1 MSYKSNFK
9 NVKGTRDILP
19 EEVIRWNKA
28 ESVIRKKMESYNFQ
42 EVKLPTFEATDLF
55 RKSTGES
62 TDIVQKEMFT
72 FKDMGGRS
80 LTLKP
85 EGTPSVVRMFL
96 QHGLFNKGALQKF
109 YYIERMFRQEKPQ
122 KGRYREFRQFG
133 AEVIGSSSAETD
145 AELVKSALDI
155 FDELNIKA
163 IKVNINS
170 IGCPKCRKDFVKE
183 LKSYL
188 RKKLSGLCEDCN
200 RRYSENPMRI
210 FDCKKDKDK
219 LKGAPYPLNFLCGE
233 CANHFDEFKEKLD
246 YLGIKFN
253 IDSRIVRGLD
263 YYTKTVFEFTHFG
276 LGSQNEVGGGGR
288 YDELIKF
295 MGGEDT
301 PASGYAVGI
310 DRLMLLLKEKEEKLG
325 VDVYIVTFDRESDLV
340 GWKILNSLRDEG
352 FSCDKDPMRRSV
364 KAQFREADRQN
375 AKWVIII
382 GEEERK
388 KEVVQ
393 LKDMNKGE
401 QKEISMEIHTIV
413 KELKC

>member
-19 EEVIRWNKA
+19 RESVRWQRVEN
-28 ESVIRKKMESYNFQ
+28 VIRKKMEQYNFR
-42 EVKLPTFEATDLF
+42 EIRFPTFEYTDLF
-55 RKSTGES
+55 KKSTGES

-72 FKDMGGRS
+72 FEDMGGRS

-96 QHGLFNKGALQKF
+96 QHGFFNKGVLQKF

-133 AEVIGSSSAETD
+133 AEVVGSSSAETD
-145 AELVKSALDI
+145 VELVKSAFDI
-155 FDELNIKA
+155 FNELNIKGV
-163 IKVNINS
+163 KLNINS
-170 IGCPKCRKDFVKE
+170 IGCPECRKNFIKE
-183 LKSYL
+183 FKSFLKS
-188 RKKLSGLCEDCN
+188 KLVSLCEDCR
-200 RRYSENPMRI
+200 RRYDENPMRI
-210 FDCKKDKDK
+210 LDCKEDKK
-219 LKGAPYPLNFLCGE
+219 KIKGAPVPSDFLCDDCRG
-233 CANHFDEFKEKLD
+233 HFEEFEKQLD
-246 YLGIKFN
+246 FFNIKFN
-253 IDSRIVRGLD
+253 IENRLVRGLD
-263 YYTKTVFEFTHFG
+263 YYTKTVFEFVNAN

-310 DRLMLLLKEKEEKLG
+310 DRLMLLLPEEEVRSG
-325 VDVYIVTFDRESDLV
+325 VDVYFVTFDEESDML
-340 GWKILNSLRDEG
+340 GRKILESLRDEG
-352 FSCDKDPMRRSV
+352 FSCDKDPMKRSV

-375 AKWVIII
+375 AKWVIVI
-382 GEEERK
+382 GENERK
-388 KEVVQ
+388 KGVVQ
-393 LKDMNKGE
+393 LKNMNKGE
-401 QKEISMEIHTIV
+401 QKEIPMKTDKII

>member
-1 MSYKSNFK
+1 MGSKSNFQ

-19 EEVIRWNKA
+19 EEAVKWQKIENIIG
-28 ESVIRKKMESYNFQ
+28 EKMGLYNFQ
-42 EVKLPTFEATDLF
+42 EIRFPTFESTELF

-62 TDIVQKEMFT
+62 TDIVRKEMFT
-72 FKDMGGRS
+72 FKDMGGRN

-96 QHGLFNKGALQKF
+96 QHGLFNRGAIQKF
-109 YYIERMFRQEKPQ
+109 YYIDRMFRQEKPQ

-145 AELVKSALDI
+145 AELVKTAWDVFSALDI
-155 FDELNIKA
+155 KGVKL
-163 IKVNINS
+163 NINS

-183 LKSYL
+183 LKSFL
-188 RKKLSGLCEDCN
+188 KGKLSELCDDCN
-200 RRYSENPMRI
+200 RRYKENPMRI
-210 FDCKKDKDK
+210 LDCKKDKKKIKD
-219 LKGAPYPLNFLCGE
+219 APLPSDFLCDE
-233 CANHFDEFKEKLD
+233 CRKHFEDFKRWLD
-246 YLGIKFN
+246 FLKIDFN
-253 IDSRIVRGLD
+253 VDKHLVRGLD
-263 YYTKTVFEFTHFG
+263 YYTKTVFEFVSSN

-288 YDELIKF
+288 YDELIGF
-295 MGGEDT
+295 MGGEQT

-310 DRLMLLLKEKEEKLG
+310 DRLMLLLPGEEEKLS
-325 VDVYIVTFDRESDLV
+325 VDIYLVTFDQESDIV
-340 GWKILNSLRDEG
+340 GSRIINSLRQKG
-352 FSCDKDPMRRSV
+352 FSCDKDPMSRSV

-382 GEEERK
+382 GEDERK
-388 KEVVQ
+388 KGVIQ

-401 QKEISMEIHTIV
+401 QREVPMQIEKIL

>member
-19 EEVIRWNKA
+19 EEAIKWKKTEDVIRG
-28 ESVIRKKMESYNFQ
+28 KMESYNFR
-42 EVKLPTFEATDLF
+42 EVKFPTFESTDLF

-62 TDIVQKEMFT
+62 TDIVRKEMFT
-72 FKDMGGRS
+72 FEDMGGRS

-109 YYIERMFRQEKPQ
+109 YYIERMFRQERPQ

-133 AEVIGSSSAETD
+133 AEVIGSGSAETD
-145 AELVKSALDI
+145 AQLVKSALDI
-155 FDELNIKA
+155 FEELDIKG
-163 IKVNINS
+163 VELNINS
-170 IGCPKCRKDFVKE
+170 IGCPKCRKDFVRE
-183 LKSYL
+183 LKSFL
-188 RKKLSGLCEDCN
+188 KEKLTGLCEDCN

-210 FDCKKDKDK
+210 LDCKKDREKIKD
-219 LKGAPYPLNFLCGE
+219 APLPLDFLCDGCKE
-233 CANHFDEFKEKLD
+233 HFEEFENRLD
-246 YLGIKFN
+246 YLKIRFN
-253 IDSRIVRGLD
+253 IDNHLVRGLD
-263 YYTKTVFEFTHFG
+263 YYTKTVFEFIHSD

-310 DRLMLLLKEKEEKLG
+310 DRMMLLLPEKEEKLS
-325 VDVYIVTFDRESDLV
+325 VDIYLVTFDNESDLA
-340 GWKILNSLRDEG
+340 GWKILNFLREKG

-382 GEEERK
+382 GEDERK
-388 KEVVQ
+388 RGIVQ
-393 LKDMNKGE
+393 LKNMDKGE
-401 QKEISMEIHTIV
+401 QKEVSMNVDKII

>member
-1 MSYKSNFK
+1 MGSKSNFQ

-19 EEVIRWNKA
+19 EEAVKWQKIENIIG
-28 ESVIRKKMESYNFQ
+28 EKMGLYNFQ
-42 EVKLPTFEATDLF
+42 EIRFPTFESTELF

-62 TDIVQKEMFT
+62 TDIVRKEMFT
-72 FKDMGGRS
+72 FKDMGGRN

-96 QHGLFNKGALQKF
+96 QHGLFNRGAIQKF
-109 YYIERMFRQEKPQ
+109 YYIDRMFRQEKPQ

-145 AELVKSALDI
+145 AELVKTAWDVFSALDI
-155 FDELNIKA
+155 KGVEL
-163 IKVNINS
+163 NINS

-183 LKSYL
+183 LKSFL
-188 RKKLSGLCEDCN
+188 KGKLSELCDDCN
-200 RRYSENPMRI
+200 RRYKENPMRI
-210 FDCKKDKDK
+210 LDCKKDKKKIKD
-219 LKGAPYPLNFLCGE
+219 APLPYDFLCDE
-233 CANHFDEFKEKLD
+233 CRKHFEDFKRWLD
-246 YLGIKFN
+246 FLKIDFN
-253 IDSRIVRGLD
+253 VDKHLVRGLD
-263 YYTKTVFEFTHFG
+263 YYTKTVFEFVSSN

-288 YDELIKF
+288 YDELIGF
-295 MGGEDT
+295 MGGEQT

-310 DRLMLLLKEKEEKLG
+310 DRLMLLLPGEEEKLS
-325 VDVYIVTFDRESDLV
+325 VDIYLVTFDQESDIV
-340 GWKILNSLRDEG
+340 GSRIINSLRQKG
-352 FSCDKDPMRRSV
+352 FSCDKDPMSRSV

-382 GEEERK
+382 GEDERK
-388 KEVVQ
+388 KGVIQ

-401 QKEISMEIHTIV
+401 QREVPMQIEKIL

>member
-1 MSYKSNFK
+1 MGSKSNFQ

-19 EEVIRWNKA
+19 EEAVKWQKIENIIR
-28 ESVIRKKMESYNFQ
+28 EKMGLYNFQ
-42 EVKLPTFEATDLF
+42 EIRFPTFESTELF

-62 TDIVQKEMFT
+62 TDIVRKEMFT
-72 FKDMGGRS
+72 FKDMGGRN

-96 QHGLFNKGALQKF
+96 QHGLFNRGAIQKF
-109 YYIERMFRQEKPQ
+109 YYIDRMFRQEKPQ

-145 AELVKSALDI
+145 AELVKTAWDVFGALDI
-155 FDELNIKA
+155 KGVKL
-163 IKVNINS
+163 NINS

-183 LKSYL
+183 LKSFL
-188 RKKLSGLCEDCN
+188 KGKLSELCDDCN
-200 RRYSENPMRI
+200 RRYKENPMRI
-210 FDCKKDKDK
+210 LDCKKDKKKIKD
-219 LKGAPYPLNFLCGE
+219 APLPSDFLCDE
-233 CANHFDEFKEKLD
+233 CRKHFEDFKRWLD
-246 YLGIKFN
+246 FLKIDFN
-253 IDSRIVRGLD
+253 VDKHLVRGLD
-263 YYTKTVFEFTHFG
+263 YYTKTVFEFVSSN

-288 YDELIKF
+288 YDELIGF
-295 MGGEDT
+295 MGGEQT

-310 DRLMLLLKEKEEKLG
+310 DRLMLLLPGEEEKLS
-325 VDVYIVTFDRESDLV
+325 VDIYLVTFDQESDIV
-340 GWKILNSLRDEG
+340 GSRIINSLRQKG
-352 FSCDKDPMRRSV
+352 FSCDKDPMSRSV

-382 GEEERK
+382 GEDERK
-388 KEVVQ
+388 KGVIQ

-401 QKEISMEIHTIV
+401 QREVPMQIEKIL

>member
-1 MSYKSNFK
+1 MSYKSKFK

-19 EEVIRWNKA
+19 EEVIRWSKA
-28 ESVIRKKMESYNFQ
+28 KNVIRRKMESYNFQ
-42 EVKLPTFEATDLF
+42 EVKLPTFETTDLF

-62 TDIVQKEMFT
+62 TDIVRKEMFT
-72 FKDMGGRS
+72 FEDMGGRS

-96 QHGLFNKGALQKF
+96 QHGLFNKGVLQKF
-109 YYIERMFRQEKPQ
+109 YYIERMFRQERPQ

-155 FDELNIKA
+155 FDELNIKG

-170 IGCPKCRKDFVKE
+170 IGCPKCRKDFARE
-183 LKSYL
+183 LKSFL
-188 RKKLSGLCEDCN
+188 KGRLSGLCEDCN

-210 FDCKKDKDK
+210 LDCKKDKGK
-219 LKGAPYPLNFLCGE
+219 LRGAPYPLNFLCGE
-233 CANHFDEFKEKLD
+233 CANHFDEFKERLD
-246 YLGIKFN
+246 YLGIRFN
-253 IDSRIVRGLD
+253 IDNRIVRGLD
-263 YYTKTVFEFTHFG
+263 YYTKTVFEFTHSG
-276 LGSQNEVGGGGR
+276 LGSQDEVGGGGR

-310 DRLMLLLKEKEEKLG
+310 DRLMLLLKEEEKLG
-325 VDVYIVTFDRESDLV
+325 LDVYIVTFDGESDIE
-340 GWKILNSLRDEG
+340 GWKILNELRDAG
-352 FSCDKDPMRRSV
+352 FSCDKDPIKRSV

-382 GEEERK
+382 GEDERK
-388 KEVVQ
+388 RGVVQ
-393 LKDMNKGE
+393 LKNMEKGK
-401 QKEISMEIHTIV
+401 QKEIPMKIDKIV

>member
-1 MSYKSNFK
+1 MGSKSNFQ

-19 EEVIRWNKA
+19 EEAVKWQKIENIIG
-28 ESVIRKKMESYNFQ
+28 EKMGLYNFQ
-42 EVKLPTFEATDLF
+42 EIRFPTFESTELF

-62 TDIVQKEMFT
+62 TDIVRKEMFT
-72 FKDMGGRS
+72 FKDMGGRN

-96 QHGLFNKGALQKF
+96 QHGLFNRGAIQKF
-109 YYIERMFRQEKPQ
+109 YYIDRMFRQEKPQ

-145 AELVKSALDI
+145 AELVKTAWDVFSALDI
-155 FDELNIKA
+155 KGVEL
-163 IKVNINS
+163 NINS

-183 LKSYL
+183 LKSFL
-188 RKKLSGLCEDCN
+188 KGKLSELCDDCN
-200 RRYSENPMRI
+200 RRYKENPMRI
-210 FDCKKDKDK
+210 LDCKKDKKKIKD
-219 LKGAPYPLNFLCGE
+219 APLPSDFLCDE
-233 CANHFDEFKEKLD
+233 CRKHFEDFKRWLD
-246 YLGIKFN
+246 FLKIDFN
-253 IDSRIVRGLD
+253 VDKHLVRGLD
-263 YYTKTVFEFTHFG
+263 YYTKTVFEFVSSN

-288 YDELIKF
+288 YDELIGF
-295 MGGEDT
+295 MGGEQT

-310 DRLMLLLKEKEEKLG
+310 DRLMLLLPGEEEKLS
-325 VDVYIVTFDRESDLV
+325 VDIYLVTFDQESDIV
-340 GWKILNSLRDEG
+340 GSRIINSLRQKG
-352 FSCDKDPMRRSV
+352 FSCDKDPMSRSV

-382 GEEERK
+382 GEDERK
-388 KEVVQ
+388 KGVIQ

-401 QKEISMEIHTIV
+401 QREVPMQIEKIL

>member
-19 EEVIRWNKA
+19 EEVIKWNKA
-28 ESVIRKKMESYNFQ
+28 ESIIRRKMESYNFR
-42 EVKLPTFEATDLF
+42 EVRCPTFESTELF

-62 TDIVQKEMFT
+62 TDIVRKEMFT
-72 FKDMGGRS
+72 FEDMGGRS

-96 QHGLFNKGALQKF
+96 QHGFFNKGVLQKF
-109 YYIERMFRQEKPQ
+109 YYIERMFRQERPQ

-145 AELVKSALDI
+145 AELVKSAVDI
-155 FDELNIKA
+155 FDELNIKG

-183 LKSYL
+183 LKSFL
-188 RKKLSGLCEDCN
+188 KGKLSELCEDCN
-200 RRYSENPMRI
+200 RRYSENPIRI
-210 FDCKKDKDK
+210 LDCKKDKDK
-219 LKGAPYPLNFLCGE
+219 LKGAPYPLAFLCGE
-233 CANHFDEFKEKLD
+233 CTEHFDEFKEKLD
-246 YLGIKFN
+246 YMGVKIN
-253 IDSRIVRGLD
+253 IDSSIVRGLD
-263 YYTKTVFEFTHFG
+263 YYTKTVFEFTHSG

-288 YDELIKF
+288 YDELISF

-301 PASGYAVGI
+301 PASGYALGL
-310 DRLMLLLKEKEEKLG
+310 DRLMLLLPDKEEKSG
-325 VDVYIVTFDRESDLV
+325 VDVYIVTFDEKSDIE
-340 GWKILNSLRDEG
+340 GWKILNALRDEG
-352 FSCDKDPMRRSV
+352 VSCDKDPMKRSV

-375 AKWVIII
+375 ARWVIII
-382 GEEERK
+382 GEDERK
-388 KEVVQ
+388 KGVVQ

-401 QKEISMEIHTIV
+401 QKEIPMESDKIV